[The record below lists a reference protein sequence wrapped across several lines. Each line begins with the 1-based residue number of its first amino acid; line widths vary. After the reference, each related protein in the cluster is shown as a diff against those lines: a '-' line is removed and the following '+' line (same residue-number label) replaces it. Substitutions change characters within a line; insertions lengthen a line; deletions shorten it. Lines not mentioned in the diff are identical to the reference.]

1 MSVSDRLPVTVRPAD
16 SDDIALITTFDHSF
30 STDYVWQMDLRE
42 EQGQV
47 SVNFRQVRL
56 PRSLRVLYPRNSEAL
71 AAHWTDRNLFVVAE
85 VLGQV
90 RGYLSVAEGPMPEL
104 GWVADFAVERKMRRQ
119 GIGTALITSAVDWA
133 RHSGLRRLIV
143 EVQSKNYPAICFS
156 QKHGFSYCGYND
168 RYFANR
174 DIALFFGMSL

>member
-1 MSVSDRLPVTVRPAD
+1 MSVSDRLPVTVRPAN
-16 SDDIALITTFDHSF
+16 SDDIALITAFDHSF

-85 VLGQV
+85 VLG
-90 RGYLSVAEGPMPEL
+90 
-104 GWVADFAVERKMRRQ
+104 
-119 GIGTALITSAVDWA
+119 
-133 RHSGLRRLIV
+133 
-143 EVQSKNYPAICFS
+143 
-156 QKHGFSYCGYND
+156 
-168 RYFANR
+168 
-174 DIALFFGMSL
+174 

>member
-56 PRSLRVLYPRNSEAL
+56 PRSLRVPQTTS
-71 AAHWTDRNLFVVAE
+71 
-85 VLGQV
+85 
-90 RGYLSVAEGPMPEL
+90 
-104 GWVADFAVERKMRRQ
+104 ADFSAPSP
-119 GIGTALITSAVDWA
+119 SAV
-133 RHSGLRRLIV
+133 L
-143 EVQSKNYPAICFS
+143 P
-156 QKHGFSYCGYND
+156 
-168 RYFANR
+168 
-174 DIALFFGMSL
+174 